1 MTKKSD
7 QFKQYE
13 TPWEG
18 WNWLYGAYLLDPDGN
33 RYSPEM
39 IKSSIFA
46 IQLQNELLGSNL
58 KIFSLKQ
65 ELERRL
71 ALTEP
76 EVVLRWNGQET
87 VLKLSARK

>member
-1 MTKKSD
+1 
-7 QFKQYE
+7 
-13 TPWEG
+13 
-18 WNWLYGAYLLDPDGN
+18 
-33 RYSPEM
+33 M